1 MFCRYC
7 GKRLD
12 ENLKYCPFCGA
23 EQTKETTS
31 ADVFDT
37 PVQQNQNQPATKKSE
52 DGNTLAIAGFI
63 LAFFMPIAG
72 IICSWLGLKK
82 ANEEGLP
89 YGGLA
94 KAGLIV
100 SIVSIVLSVLTVII
114 SVVIVIAAMGLVRP
128 VVLRPVLC
136 DKRDK
141 SAVRAVR
148 FLSPRLFGGFCDSD
162 GICTKPLRRLL
173 YKAGEIL

>member
-23 EQTKETTS
+23 EQAKETTS

-37 PVQQNQNQPATKKSE
+37 PVQQNQNQPAAKKSE

-63 LAFFMPIAG
+63 LAFFVPIAG

-94 KAGLIV
+94 KAGADSLHRVYRLIGAFGNNKR
-100 SIVSIVLSVLTVII
+100 SHNHRGY
-114 SVVIVIAAMGLVRP
+114 GLVRP
-128 VVLRPVLC
+128 VVLRPVLR

-162 GICTKPLRRLL
+162 GICAKPLRRL
-173 YKAGEIL
+173 

>member
-23 EQTKETTS
+23 EQAKETTS

-37 PVQQNQNQPATKKSE
+37 PVQQNQPAAKKSE

-63 LAFFMPIAG
+63 LAFFVPIAG

-82 ANEEGLP
+82 ANEEACRTAGLP
-89 YGGLA
+89 
-94 KAGLIV
+94 
-100 SIVSIVLSVLTVII
+100 
-114 SVVIVIAAMGLVRP
+114 
-128 VVLRPVLC
+128 
-136 DKRDK
+136 KR
-141 SAVRAVR
+141 
-148 FLSPRLFGGFCDSD
+148 G
-162 GICTKPLRRLL
+162 
-173 YKAGEIL
+173 

>member
-23 EQTKETTS
+23 EQAKETTS

-37 PVQQNQNQPATKKSE
+37 PVQQNQNQPAAKKSE

-63 LAFFMPIAG
+63 LAFFVPIAG

-100 SIVSIVLSVLTVII
+100 SIVSIVLSVLSVII
-114 SVVIVIAAMGLVRP
+114 SVVIIIAAMDSYDP
-128 VVLRPVLC
+128 SYYDPYYAISAIQALC
-136 DKRDK
+136 
-141 SAVRAVR
+141 A
-148 FLSPRLFGGFCDSD
+148 L
-162 GICTKPLRRLL
+162 
-173 YKAGEIL
+173 